1 MQPPT
6 TARPEPVAVPA
17 RSLAWRLALLV
28 AGCLL
33 AFAAATHWLL
43 IAPAGQRLAEARLE
57 AAVGQARAEALLRL
71 QEIEGQLNRAR
82 LRSPAAGPQA
92 DDPTGLAGELA
103 NTDSAIIAVHR
114 RGPDGPGL
122 TLRRDA
128 GGWHP
133 APRPAPDAGP
143 AHPWLTAALEAP
155 GDAPL
160 GWSAPYPLPPGGEAG
175 VAVFT
180 RWLRSDGRVELLAF
194 EVKLDPLLRPATGT
208 PLGEHGGSL
217 VLDDGGRVIARP
229 PPAIAAQLQGATLQ
243 PPGEQATDVPGH
255 AHARWTEA
263 GRPAGQT
270 LGFEHA
276 SQTWLARFAP
286 LDVGAQRWWIA
297 GFARPADFTT
307 PTPLASAALAALLLA
322 LAVLAALLARRFAA
336 RSDDGIAG
344 RAGSETPT
352 RAELNDALAAAT
364 RRQAALQEELADK
377 CRALADQQQFSHD
390 LLDALPNPVFY
401 KDGEARYLGCNRA
414 FAEAFGTTPE
424 ALIGKTVLEL
434 PFVPPEVRSAHYA
447 RDLQLLSRQSSA
459 DLTLRVPFADG
470 RQHDIF
476 YRTRNFGLADGR
488 AGGLLGV
495 MVDISSQQEASREAR
510 NAEETSR
517 RILESSPLA
526 IVINRT
532 DGPPLFANSRAAELA
547 DTDMQEFLR
556 RPAMSWFRDPALAGQ
571 LIGRLQQGKPVRDF
585 EIEFRRSSGEA
596 LWTLVSMERIVFQGG
611 PAQLTWVYDITSRK
625 SAEQELRKLSLAVE
639 QSPSML
645 VITRPDGIIQYAN
658 PCFCRIVGRSPD
670 ELIGTRPALLDAAG
684 QPIDYLAGQWQALE
698 GRAVWKREC
707 QLQRAPQSPLWVGI
721 SVCGLVEDADRGKAG
736 ISHCV
741 WVLEDV
747 AVHRQALDTLRHAKR
762 LAEEAAEAKTRF
774 LANMSHEIRTP
785 MNAIL
790 GLARLSLDAGPEPR
804 QRDYL
809 EKIQISASSLLGIV
823 NDILDFSKIEAGR
836 LGIEAT
842 RFSLDQVLDR
852 LITVVAHRAH
862 EKGLRFLVEVQP
874 GLPRQL
880 VGDPLRLGQVLIN
893 LMGNAAKFTE
903 QGEIRL
909 QVDGHDTDDGQLA
922 LRFTASDTG
931 IGMDASQTARLF
943 EAFSQADSSM
953 TRRFGGTG
961 LGLAIS
967 RHLVELMGGQLEVS
981 SAPGQ
986 GSRFSFTL
994 RLGRVEPAPA
1004 APPATPAGLHVLVV
1018 DADPRSR
1025 HILQHLLS
1033 DLAHTSE
1040 GIDTPAAA
1048 LDILHRAHPG
1058 RPFELVLLAPGP
1070 DPDADAGLARQ
1081 GERPRLIA
1089 LTAFGGEASLPGAD
1103 GRLQVPTTATRLRDA
1118 IAAARAPGGTTAP
1131 APTPA
1136 ARPPAPAPLAGL
1148 RILLVEDNDI
1158 NQLIACGLLEQ
1169 LGATVQVAD
1178 NGRLAVDAVDAAGPD
1193 AFDLVLMDLQ
1203 MPVMDG
1209 LEAAR
1214 QIRQD
1219 PRFRHLP
1226 IVAMTAHAMA
1236 AQRRQCREAGMDDH
1250 IAKPILP
1257 EHLTR
1262 TILHHARRRPHG
1274 EPPATAAEPAGLPPI
1289 NGLDT
1294 AGGLRRCGGNAE
1306 LYLRLL
1312 TRFMGSQANTLAG
1325 IDAAL
1330 ADGRH
1335 RDAER
1340 LAHTL
1345 HGTAAN
1351 LGADTLRHA
1360 ARSLEA
1366 ALRDGHP
1373 SADARDQLARECEAL
1388 SRSLAGALPAPVTP
1402 PATAE
1407 PDSAAMDTAIARLVT
1422 LVRNADGAAPDAFR
1436 DIRAALTARFGLSVV
1451 TKISEALD
1459 HYDYDQALAHL
1470 HAQTSTAP
1478 TAARDKP

>member
-1 MQPPT
+1 MQHPAT
-6 TARPEPVAVPA
+6 TRPEPLAAPA
-17 RSLAWRLALLV
+17 RRLAWRLALLV

-33 AFAAATHWLL
+33 AFAAAVHWLL
-43 IAPAGQRLAEARLE
+43 IAPAGQQLAEARNE
-57 AAVGQARAEALLRL
+57 SAVGQACAETLLRL
-71 QEIEGQLNRAR
+71 REIEAQLNRAR
-82 LRSPAAGPQA
+82 LHSPAAAQA
-92 DDPTGLAGELA
+92 DDPIGLAERLA
-103 NTDSAIIAVHR
+103 EALTNTDSAIIAVHR
-114 RGPDGPGL
+114 WGPDGPGL

-128 GGWHP
+128 GGW
-133 APRPAPDAGP
+133 RPAPPPARDAGP
-143 AHPWLTAALEAP
+143 AQPWLSAALKAP
-155 GDAPL
+155 GDAPI
-160 GWSAPYPLPPGGEAG
+160 GWSAPYPLPASGDTG

-180 RWLRSDGRVELLAF
+180 RWLGHDGRVQRLAF
-194 EVKLDPLLRPATGT
+194 EVKLDPLLRPASGT
-208 PLGEHGGSL
+208 PLGERGGSL

-229 PPAIAAQLQGATLQ
+229 PPPFPAPLQGAS
-243 PPGEQATDVPGH
+243 DVPGRG
-255 AHARWTEA
+255 HARWKEA
-263 GRPAGQT
+263 GRPEGET
-270 LGFEHA
+270 LGFEHGDEA
-276 SQTWLARFAP
+276 WRARFAP

-297 GFARPADFTT
+297 GFARLADFTT
-307 PTPLASAALAALLLA
+307 PSLLTSAGLAALLLA
-322 LAVLAALLARRFAA
+322 LAALTALLTRRFAA

-344 RAGSETPT
+344 SEERT
-352 RAELNDALAAAT
+352 RAELNDALAAVP
-364 RRQAALQEELADK
+364 RREAALQEQ
-377 CRALADQQQFSHD
+377 LADQLQFSHD

-401 KDGEARYLGCNRA
+401 KDSEARYLGCNRA

-424 ALIGKTVLEL
+424 ALVGKTVLEL
-434 PFVPPEVRSAHYA
+434 PFLPPEVRSAHYA
-447 RDLQLLSRQSSA
+447 RDLQILARKSTA
-459 DLTLRVPFADG
+459 DLTLRLPFADG

-495 MVDISSQQEASREAR
+495 LVDLSSQHEASREAR
-510 NAEETSR
+510 SAEETSR
-517 RILESSPLA
+517 RILESSPVA

-547 DTDMQEFLR
+547 DTDMQEFMR
-556 RPAMSWFRDPALAGQ
+556 RPAVSWFRDPALAGQ
-571 LIGRLQQGKPVRDF
+571 LISRLQQGKPVRDF
-585 EIEFRRSSGEA
+585 EIEFRRNSGEA

-658 PCFCRIVGRSPD
+658 PCFCRIMGRRPD

-684 QPIDYLAGQWQALE
+684 QPIDYLAGQWHALE

-707 QLQRAPQSPLWVGI
+707 QLQRAPRSPLWVGI
-721 SVCGLVEDADRGKAG
+721 SVSGLVEDADHGKAG

-809 EKIQISASSLLGIV
+809 EKIQVSAASLLGIV

-852 LITVVAHRAH
+852 LITVVAHRAQ
-862 EKGLRFLVEVQP
+862 EKGLHFLVEVQP

-893 LMGNAAKFTE
+893 LLGNAAKFTE
-903 QGEIRL
+903 RGEIRL

-922 LRFTASDTG
+922 ITFTASDTG
-931 IGMDASQTARLF
+931 IGMDASQIARLF

-967 RHLVELMGGQLEVS
+967 RHLVELMGSQLEVS
-981 SAPGQ
+981 SEPGR

-994 RLGRVEPAPA
+994 HLGRAEPAPA
-1004 APPATPAGLHVLVV
+1004 LPPETPSGLHVLVI

-1025 HILQHLLS
+1025 HILQQLLTELS
-1033 DLAHTSE
+1033 HTSE
-1040 GIDTPAAA
+1040 GTDAPAAA
-1048 LDILHRAHPG
+1048 LDILRRVHPG
-1058 RPFELVLLAPGP
+1058 RPFDLLLAPGP
-1070 DPDADAGLARQ
+1070 DVDAAARLVRQ
-1081 GERPRLIA
+1081 RPPERPWLIA
-1089 LTAFGGEASLPGAD
+1089 LTAFGDEAELPGAD
-1103 GRLQVPTTATRLRDA
+1103 GRLQLPTTAPRLREA
-1118 IAAARAPGGTTAP
+1118 IAAALTPGDTAAP
-1131 APTPA
+1131 APPPA
-1136 ARPPAPAPLAGL
+1136 APLPAPAPLAGL
-1148 RILLVEDNDI
+1148 RVLLVEDNDI
-1158 NQLIACGLLEQ
+1158 NQLIARGLLEQ
-1169 LGATVQVAD
+1169 LGATVHVAD
-1178 NGRLAVDAVDAAGPD
+1178 NGRLALDALDAAGPH

-1219 PRFRHLP
+1219 ARFRHLP
-1226 IVAMTAHAMA
+1226 IVAMTAHAMSE
-1236 AQRRQCREAGMDDH
+1236 QRRQCREAGMDDH

-1330 ADGRH
+1330 AHGRH

-1351 LGADTLRHA
+1351 LGADALRQA
-1360 ARSLEA
+1360 ARRLEA
-1366 ALRDGHP
+1366 ALRDGQP
-1373 SADARDQLARECEAL
+1373 GTDARDQLARECERL
-1388 SRSLAGALPAPVTP
+1388 SQGLADALPAPAAP
-1402 PATAE
+1402 PAAAE
-1407 PDSAAMDTAIARLVT
+1407 PDSAAVDAAIARLVVLLT
-1422 LVRNADGAAPDAFR
+1422 NADGAAPDAFR
-1436 DIRAALTARFGLSVV
+1436 AIRAALTARFGLSAV

-1470 HAQTSTAP
+1470 HAQTSMAP
-1478 TAARDKP
+1478 TAAREKP